1 MKMKKGL
8 LVGMALMGTL
18 LVAGCGSEPQ
28 FGVLDG
34 QRVMAE
40 SPKIQAIQQELQTKG
55 EAMQEQLRKDQRSMS
70 AAQFAQKQKETMQ
83 EFMVIRKGLE
93 TQLEATMETAT
104 SEVAA
109 EKKLNLILYK
119 QGVAQGGIDV
129 TDDVIKK
136 LQ

>member
-70 AAQFAQKQKETMQ
+70 AAQFAKKQKETMQ

>member
-34 QRVMAE
+34 QRVMTE

-70 AAQFAQKQKETMQ
+70 AAQFAKKQKETMQ
-83 EFMVIRKGLE
+83 EFMVIKKGLE

>member
-34 QRVMAE
+34 QRVMTE
-40 SPKIQAIQQELQTKG
+40 SPKIQAIQQELTTKG
-55 EAMQEQLRKDQRSMS
+55 EALQEQLRKDQKTMS
-70 AAQFAQKQKETMQ
+70 AAQFAKKQKETMQ
-83 EFMVIRKGLE
+83 EFMVIKKGLE